1 MVSCCPALPSLSPP
15 FLVCFVSLPKRLT
28 VSVVLVLRLYTLQTI
43 GSKVIG
49 NLRVTQTANPIEM
62 TLPVLIGPNRCEL
75 IYNHDKQP
83 LLELSLRVCSPVK
96 ELLSMLSQ
104 LAPPAHT
111 QASKLQRTAAKGP
124 HIGAKRKDQDVPQQG
139 QPPAKQISLPQG
151 SSSSDWQPPYNRWE
165 QSLQPDWEP
174 YPVTAG
180 DWQGEWAHSNPQVEE
195 QAQLLW
201 ALSDQSVSRSR
212 KSPPIQP
219 KPSVPVKKKTD
230 REVRFA
236 LSPDKDK
243 GRPCPPTVDK
253 TVESPPRKEK
263 REDTVGKPQEESSD
277 EHFPPPRPGA
287 HPKKC
292 PVQ

>member
-1 MVSCCPALPSLSPP
+1 MINSRCSSCPSGFVPRSKSSS
-15 FLVCFVSLPKRLT
+15 VC
-28 VSVVLVLRLYTLQTI
+28 SVNSLRLRTC
-43 GSKVIG
+43 
-49 NLRVTQTANPIEM
+49 R
-62 TLPVLIGPNRCEL
+62 
-75 IYNHDKQP
+75 
-83 LLELSLRVCSPVK
+83 
-96 ELLSMLSQ
+96 
-104 LAPPAHT
+104 
-111 QASKLQRTAAKGP
+111 QASCNARQPKALT
-124 HIGAKRKDQDVPQQG
+124 IGAKRKDQDVPQQG

-151 SSSSDWQPPYNRWE
+151 SSSSDWQPPYNPWE

-212 KSPPIQP
+212 KCPLIQP

-263 REDTVGKPQEESSD
+263 REETAGGI
-277 EHFPPPRPGA
+277 FR
-287 HPKKC
+287 
-292 PVQ
+292 